1 MLLVPVDPTAPYKIL
16 LLFTSVSTLLRTKFI
31 AKFPLKRYKI
41 WNLNEKIYIYTYI
54 FANMYDFK
62 DDNLVGNA
70 GWWRQRGELPHKD
83 RMDYVKWQQF
93 HWQSEIQTAPRD
105 LSKRP
110 RDHLFYEKFPLK
122 LNRSNESPGRSKQK
136 SGCSSFARLSLNR
149 RKIEFALLF
158 FYFLSI
164 VWNVSLTRMDYFF
177 FFFLA
182 FGNCWIIQVLSRIFF
197 LFREFIYCFFFK
209 VFHWNWTR
217 ILDRG
222 RWIEF

>member
-1 MLLVPVDPTAPYKIL
+1 MTAISL
-16 LLFTSVSTLLRTKFI
+16 T
-31 AKFPLKRYKI
+31 I
-41 WNLNEKIYIYTYI
+41 WNS
-54 FANMYDFK
+54 
-62 DDNLVGNA
+62 
-70 GWWRQRGELPHKD
+70 D
-83 RMDYVKWQQF
+83 RTTWFV
-93 HWQSEIQTAPRD
+93 EAPT
-105 LSKRP
+105 RP
-110 RDHLFYEKFPLK
+110 SFLRVFPLK

-164 VWNVSLTRMDYFF
+164 VRNVSLTRMDYF

>member
-1 MLLVPVDPTAPYKIL
+1 
-16 LLFTSVSTLLRTKFI
+16 
-31 AKFPLKRYKI
+31 
-41 WNLNEKIYIYTYI
+41 
-54 FANMYDFK
+54 
-62 DDNLVGNA
+62 
-70 GWWRQRGELPHKD
+70 
-83 RMDYVKWQQF
+83 MDYVKWQQF

-149 RKIEFALLF
+149 RKIEFVLLF

-177 FFFLA
+177 FFFWLLEIVELSK
-182 FGNCWIIQVLSRIFF
+182 FFPEFSFYLGN
-197 LFREFIYCFFFK
+197 LFIFFFK